1 MTARCVYQFH
11 HARPAGRDGRAR
23 SIGPASASG
32 CWSGMWKTWGCSLD
46 GMQNF
51 LQWLLKLAI
60 ALFAAYR
67 AAKQAL
73 VLLREGPQPGWA

>member
-1 MTARCVYQFH
+1 
-11 HARPAGRDGRAR
+11 
-23 SIGPASASG
+23 
-32 CWSGMWKTWGCSLD
+32 
-46 GMQNF
+46 MQNF